1 MPIFLKKPFLKFT
14 TVGDLIML
22 ALFLVL
28 AAAAASLFWITD
40 DALAVVSTGDG
51 EAPKSLF
58 GLVSR
63 WV

>member
-1 MPIFLKKPFLKFT
+1 
-14 TVGDLIML
+14 ML

-40 DALAVVSTGDG
+40 EALAVVSTGDG